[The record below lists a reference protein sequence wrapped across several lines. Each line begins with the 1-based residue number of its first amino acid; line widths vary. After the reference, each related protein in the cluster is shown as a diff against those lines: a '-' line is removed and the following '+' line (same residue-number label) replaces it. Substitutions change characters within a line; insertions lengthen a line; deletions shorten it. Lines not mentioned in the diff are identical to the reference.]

1 MTLSEATFEHLC
13 ELFSYAPKGRP
24 LDVKESA
31 ELLGLSTDTLEGYR
45 YRGVGP
51 RYFMP
56 KGTRRVWYSERDLL
70 AWLASG
76 ARQSTSDEPQEYV
89 AA

>member
-1 MTLSEATFEHLC
+1 MILSEATFEHLC
-13 ELFSYAPKGRP
+13 DLFSYSPKGRP

-31 ELLGLSTDTLEGYR
+31 DLLGLSTDTLEGYR

-76 ARQSTSDEPQEYV
+76 ARQSTSDQPEDYV

>member
-1 MTLSEATFEHLC
+1 MNIPETTFDQLC
-13 ELFSYAPKGRP
+13 ETFSYTPKGRP
-24 LDVKESA
+24 LDAKETA

-45 YRGVGP
+45 GRGVGP

-56 KGTRRVWYSERDLL
+56 NGTRRVWYSERDLL

-76 ARQSTSDEPQEYV
+76 ARYSTSDQPAEY
-89 AA
+89 AAA